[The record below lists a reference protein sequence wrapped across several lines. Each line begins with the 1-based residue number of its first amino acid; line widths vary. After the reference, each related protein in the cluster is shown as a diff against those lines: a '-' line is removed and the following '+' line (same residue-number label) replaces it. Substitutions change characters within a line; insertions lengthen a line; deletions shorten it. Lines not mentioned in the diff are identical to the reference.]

1 MKCLAQLVGDIMAFY
16 AFDVEAF
23 RPCLQYTLVN
33 ILLSGGIGESEAERD
48 DGVFFRLNFPLRHKV
63 FHGIGQEAP

>member
-1 MKCLAQLVGDIMAFY
+1 MKSLAQLVGDIMAFD

-33 ILLSGGIGESEAERD
+33 VFLGGGI
-48 DGVFFRLNFPLRHKV
+48 
-63 FHGIGQEAP
+63 